1 MENYN
6 VENGKLQSNVVND
19 VFFYDTTKDN
29 ITDEWRTNAA
39 QSWYQE
45 PSDPSDD
52 FTGDELDD
60 NRWQQIG
67 TPEFDDWVDLTG
79 RVNSHTSIGDGIE
92 SYTKWELSGNF
103 AIQISFKDFVCD
115 NDGELRFAIVN
126 VNNHE
131 QQYSVARRKTAIGD
145 DVYINNGTGYE
156 IPTSDTDGKL
166 GIIRYGNFC
175 SVHYCEWDDE
185 NGWIWLQIGEV
196 TDLGSFNV
204 FPKIYHT
211 GGYQNDIEVKIDD
224 FILTSGTSTFGNLGS
239 VVRGTTNEFPEQ
251 AILAATDTGLDI
263 IDAADNQ
270 LWMRFKNFDHERDSG
285 YNQNMVADTL
295 HTVYALDGRI
305 YCGAYNGF
313 MLGVGVIDFVED
325 KSWFYDAHERP
336 APYGTGWDCFANI
349 SERNE
354 HRGWTDYGT
363 GYVQLP
369 GYSVYDIQAKVIDSG
384 REEKT
389 FLAIANGQCWPVNPE
404 ERFGVAAVLNI
415 DDNTIS
421 FDKTDFL
428 RPVTSIEIN
437 NEDKLY
443 YLEFYKVYVENS
455 DYLQPGEFNYDHRNN
470 FSLSGGISPSD
481 MVTTNNFLYLSDRDD
496 DPNGTS
502 GSTDKHNLSDGSFT
516 GIKYT
521 NGGFPTI
528 RLWGSASCSALE
540 SNGNALWVATNHN
553 EQGRVYIIGSESPF
567 QDSIRGEFNLP
578 YPLTSGN
585 ISSLSFGEADDFA
598 ENLLVGYENSGVSR
612 LFGAEN
618 TISLNNLEEGTIQHN
633 FSYLPGF
640 KDDPFTFHFND
651 AEITLDN
658 YDYAANEDY
667 GNVEITLH
675 RQDPVIPEPEF
686 PHPEHTLD
694 LWYDIK
700 SVEEFAAF
708 PCEIDIEFIS
718 PVPDGSDN
726 LHLWYFSDVAE
737 EWIPDNLDEQITIG
751 NWNFTSPPYS
761 VNYTT
766 EHFSPWAMNN
776 GGGGALSYPPQM
788 PENLTLERDGDDV
801 ILNWDD
807 VVLDTGSY
815 SISGV
820 LYDIYSTN
828 DPYGEWDLEDS
839 DLTESNWTGQS
850 TDISKFY
857 KVLAKYIP

>member
-1 MENYN
+1 
-6 VENGKLQSNVVND
+6 
-19 VFFYDTTKDN
+19 
-29 ITDEWRTNAA
+29 
-39 QSWYQE
+39 
-45 PSDPSDD
+45 
-52 FTGDELDD
+52 
-60 NRWQQIG
+60 
-67 TPEFDDWVDLTG
+67 
-79 RVNSHTSIGDGIE
+79 
-92 SYTKWELSGNF
+92 
-103 AIQISFKDFVCD
+103 
-115 NDGELRFAIVN
+115 
-126 VNNHE
+126 
-131 QQYSVARRKTAIGD
+131 
-145 DVYINNGTGYE
+145 
-156 IPTSDTDGKL
+156 
-166 GIIRYGNFC
+166 
-175 SVHYCEWDDE
+175 
-185 NGWIWLQIGEV
+185 
-196 TDLGSFNV
+196 
-204 FPKIYHT
+204 
-211 GGYQNDIEVKIDD
+211 
-224 FILTSGTSTFGNLGS
+224 
-239 VVRGTTNEFPEQ
+239 
-251 AILAATDTGLDI
+251 
-263 IDAADNQ
+263 
-270 LWMRFKNFDHERDSG
+270 
-285 YNQNMVADTL
+285 
-295 HTVYALDGRI
+295 
-305 YCGAYNGF
+305 
-313 MLGVGVIDFVED
+313 
-325 KSWFYDAHERP
+325 
-336 APYGTGWDCFANI
+336 
-349 SERNE
+349 
-354 HRGWTDYGT
+354 
-363 GYVQLP
+363 
-369 GYSVYDIQAKVIDSG
+369 
-384 REEKT
+384 
-389 FLAIANGQCWPVNPE
+389 
-404 ERFGVAAVLNI
+404 
-415 DDNTIS
+415 
-421 FDKTDFL
+421 
-428 RPVTSIEIN
+428 
-437 NEDKLY
+437 
-443 YLEFYKVYVENS
+443 
-455 DYLQPGEFNYDHRNN
+455 
-470 FSLSGGISPSD
+470 
-481 MVTTNNFLYLSDRDD
+481 
-496 DPNGTS
+496 
-502 GSTDKHNLSDGSFT
+502 
-516 GIKYT
+516 
-521 NGGFPTI
+521 
-528 RLWGSASCSALE
+528 
-540 SNGNALWVATNHN
+540 
-553 EQGRVYIIGSESPF
+553 IGSESPF